1 MMWCRGE
8 TITVLRP
15 TNVSLRHPGDGVTEV
30 PHTIDNVIINWA
42 GTSEINARGQVEV
55 SDVVLYLPPGSDIR
69 STDRVKLPDGD
80 RYHVIGKPA
89 PWRSPWSGR
98 RPGTEVKLKGVK
110 GA

>member
-1 MMWCRGE
+1 MWRRGE

-15 TNVSLRHPGDGVTEV
+15 TNVNTRHPGDGVTEV
-30 PHTIDNVIINWA
+30 PHTIDNVVINWS
-42 GTSEINARGQVEV
+42 GTSEINAHGEVEV

-69 STDRVKLPDGD
+69 SIDRVKLPDGD

-89 PWRSPWSGR
+89 PWRSPWTGR
-98 RPGTEVKLKGVK
+98 RPGIEVKLKGVK